1 MTKLSD
7 RLEALAEKA
16 TKGPWEAIGTDPAEG
31 GDWFWLK
38 AQPNP
43 AMRSFTKEIGAV
55 NGSQSDPTQQAN
67 AAMIVELVN
76 NLPTILQALKDKD
89 L

>member
-7 RLEALAEKA
+7 RLEALAGKA
-16 TKGPWEAIGTDPAEG
+16 TKGPWKAGGLFSKACIYNADDWLIARTDIVHANNE
-31 GDWFWLK
+31 DVAWH
-38 AQPNP
+38 
-43 AMRSFTKEIGAV
+43 
-55 NGSQSDPTQQAN
+55 DN

-76 NLPTILQALKDKD
+76 NLPTILQALKARG

>member
-7 RLEALAEKA
+7 RLEALAEEA
-16 TKGPWEAIGTDPAEG
+16 ELPQTCFADGPSTNRIIWSGNENRVAFMAHSLGKHVERDMARPE
-31 GDWFWLK
+31 LL
-38 AQPNP
+38 
-43 AMRSFTKEIGAV
+43 
-55 NGSQSDPTQQAN
+55 
-67 AAMIVELVN
+67 VELVN

>member
-1 MTKLSD
+1 
-7 RLEALAEKA
+7 
-16 TKGPWEAIGTDPAEG
+16 
-31 GDWFWLK
+31 
-38 AQPNP
+38 
-43 AMRSFTKEIGAV
+43 MRSFTKEIGAV

>member
-16 TKGPWEAIGTDPAEG
+16 SEGPWRWEVDTYFQTIWGKDQMVTYYTTNDDGVHFASDTDPH
-31 GDWFWLK
+31 L
-38 AQPNP
+38 
-43 AMRSFTKEIGAV
+43 
-55 NGSQSDPTQQAN
+55 
-67 AAMIVELVN
+67 IVELVN
-76 NLPTILQALKDKD
+76 NLPTILQALKDKE

>member
-16 TKGPWEAIGTDPAEG
+16 TKGHWQLSGVRHSGDLKIGNDTRLHAIGPD
-31 GDWFWLK
+31 GD
-38 AQPNP
+38 AV
-43 AMRSFTKEIGAV
+43 AMVFYDMKTG
-55 NGSQSDPTQQAN
+55 NGLLDAKLL
-67 AAMIVELVN
+67 VELVN
-76 NLPTILQALKDKD
+76 NLPTILQALEDKD